1 MIITQPRSTVE
12 PSTSMIIDL
21 RQSITESFFVHS
33 IRLLTFEIEH
43 IPYFY
48 CEFST
53 FQESASSLKN
63 HATHRLRFTSRNTK
77 ETKRYLKYLNPRM
90 QFSVPTE
97 DMNLE
102 DKPICSSYLVKH
114 FQIFDAIIFSY
125 VLNETKV
132 LCKAVSMDNRVLR
145 VTVCVSPSHF
155 QPKWIYSL
163 SPGGM
168 EFSNLIRVAILWQG
182 RNSCVFFFQHKNIK
196 YSTPE
201 SA

>member
-1 MIITQPRSTVE
+1 
-12 PSTSMIIDL
+12 
-21 RQSITESFFVHS
+21 
-33 IRLLTFEIEH
+33 
-43 IPYFY
+43 
-48 CEFST
+48 
-53 FQESASSLKN
+53 
-63 HATHRLRFTSRNTK
+63 
-77 ETKRYLKYLNPRM
+77 M

-97 DMNLE
+97 DVNLE

-114 FQIFDAIIFSY
+114 FQIFVAIIFSY

-182 RNSCVFFFQHKNIK
+182 RNSCVFFFSIKITNIPLQSQQRQILLLIPSHKCNR
-196 YSTPE
+196 
-201 SA
+201 A